1 MANRSRVLVTGGAGF
16 IGRRV
21 VRALL
26 AEGHEVTVADL
37 RTFPDTAVRSVIG
50 DLCDPEVPARAV
62 RPGTDVIIHLAA
74 VTSVLCFGA
83 GPGQH
88 PPAQRGRHR
97 PAARTGPRER
107 GGDLPARVDERGRR
121 RRQRRG
127 RGHHRADRAPPAHP
141 VRRDQGGGRDA
152 ARQLRQLL
160 RHHRRGAAVLQRLR
174 PGDGREGQLHPPA
187 DARRPRRRGR
197 PGPRRRQHAPRR
209 GPRGRHRPGHPGG
222 LAGPAQRPADPRRRP
237 SRSRSATWWR
247 RPAGSPARPS
257 RPSTCRSATARCRP
271 SCSTSRRR
279 RRSATGPRTTSR
291 PAWPRSGRNFDPEG
305 SSSHDLRQSARIR
318 RWTTPPSRR
327 SPTPT
332 ASAPPAFPRSRS

>member
-37 RTFPDTAVRSVIG
+37 RAFPDTAVRSVIG
-50 DLCDPEVPARAV
+50 DLCDPDVPARAV

-74 VTSVLCFGA
+74 DHLGAGIGA
-83 GPGQH
+83 GPGQY

-121 RRQRRG
+121 QRQRRG

-187 DARRPRRRGR
+187 DARGPRRRGR

-209 GPRGRHRPGHPGG
+209 GARGRHRPGHPGG
-222 LAGPAQRPADPRRRP
+222 LAGPAQRPADPRRRRVGLGQRHGGDGP
-237 SRSRSATWWR
+237 PGHRRSHSGRARPGRQR
-247 RPAGSPARPS
+247 RDAGRGARHLGGDGARLPARV
-257 RPSTCRSATARCRP
+257 RPGVRHGHGLAGLC
-271 SCSTSRRR
+271 
-279 RRSATGPRTTSR
+279 PR
-291 PAWPRSGRNFDPEG
+291 DPENPE
-305 SSSHDLRQSARIR
+305 
-318 RWTTPPSRR
+318 TPEG
-327 SPTPT
+327 TQ
-332 ASAPPAFPRSRS
+332 A